1 MGATEIFS
9 MIVGLVGGLA
19 FFLYGMTV
27 MSNGLEKMA
36 GGKLE
41 RALNTLTSSTTR
53 GILLGAGITIA
64 IQSSSAFTVMLVGLV
79 NSGVMQ
85 FSQTVSAIMGSN
97 IGTTLT
103 AWLLSLA
110 GIDDSSGNIFL
121 SMLKPANFSAILAL
135 IGVVMIMMSKSS
147 KKKDI
152 GSILV
157 GFAVLMFGMSLMGDA
172 MEPLSESESFAQV
185 LVMFN
190 NPVIGV
196 VVGALFTG
204 IIQSSAASVAI
215 LQSLALTGNITF
227 GMAIPI
233 IMGQNIG
240 TCVTSLISSI
250 GVTKNAKRVAAIHIS
265 FNIIGTVV
273 ILAIYSIVDY
283 LITLAFLDTAID
295 AFGIAVVHSIFN
307 ITTTLML
314 LPFGKLL
321 IKLAEVVVKGEDKTV
336 VAPLIDER
344 LLNTPSFAIPECNS
358 VTVDM
363 AKHSVKVIKDALSLL
378 NNFDSKVIESI
389 CEIETVIDEYE
400 DQLGAYLVKLS
411 SKDLTDADSRQISK
425 LLRAIGDFERIGDHA
440 INIVDTI
447 IEMKEKKISFSEQAN
462 HEIAILKFA
471 LDEII
476 DITFRAFS
484 ENNIVAAADV
494 EPLEERIDDL
504 ILDIK
509 TKHINRLQN
518 GACTIELGFVLS
530 DLLTN
535 FERVSDH
542 CSNIAVTLIDVS
554 GEKGIHKYLDEVKSG
569 INTAFSEKYE
579 MYKNKYSV

>member
-1 MGATEIFS
+1 MDVNAIFS

-110 GIDDSSGNIFL
+110 GIDDTSGNIFL
-121 SMLKPANFSAILAL
+121 SMLKPSNFSAILAL
-135 IGVVMIMMSKSS
+135 IGVVMIMMSKSP
-147 KKKDI
+147 KKRDI

-250 GVTKNAKRVAAIHIS
+250 GVTKNAKRVAVIHIS
-265 FNIIGTVV
+265 FNIIGTFL
-273 ILAIYSIVDY
+273 ILVAYSLVDY
-283 LITLAFLDTAID
+283 LVTLAFLDTAID

-307 ITTTLML
+307 VTTTLLL

-321 IKLAEVVVKGEDKTV
+321 IKLAEVVVKGDDKAV
-336 VAPLIDER
+336 EAPLIDER
-344 LLNTPSFAIPECNS
+344 LLHTPSFAIPECNN
-358 VTVDM
+358 VTVEM
-363 AKHSVKVIKDALSLL
+363 AKLSVKTIKDAISLV
-378 NNFDSKVIESI
+378 NKFDKKTADSVYELESD
-389 CEIETVIDEYE
+389 IDKYE
-400 DQLGAYLVKLS
+400 DQLGSYLVKLS
-411 SKDLTDADSRQISK
+411 SKDLTYSDSRQISK

-440 INIVDTI
+440 VNIVDTLT
-447 IEMKEKKISFSEQAN
+447 EMKEKKISFSEQAN
-462 HEIAILKFA
+462 QEIGILKFA

-476 DITFRAFS
+476 DITYRAFS
-484 ENNIVAAADV
+484 ENNVLAAADV

-509 TKHINRLQN
+509 TKHIDRLQN

-542 CSNIAVTLIDVS
+542 CSNIAVTLIDIS
-554 GEKGIHKYLDEVKSG
+554 GEKGVHKYLDEVKSG

-579 MYKNKYSV
+579 MYKNKYSI

>member
-1 MGATEIFS
+1 MDVNAIFS

-110 GIDDSSGNIFL
+110 GIEDTSGNIFL
-121 SMLKPANFSAILAL
+121 SMLKPSNFSAILAL
-135 IGVVMIMMSKSS
+135 IGVVMIMMSKSP
-147 KKKDI
+147 KKRDI

-227 GMAIPI
+227 AMAIPI

-250 GVTKNAKRVAAIHIS
+250 GVTKNAKRVAVIHIS
-265 FNIIGTVV
+265 FNIIGTFV
-273 ILAIYSIVDY
+273 ILVAYSLVDY
-283 LITLAFLDTAID
+283 LVSLAFLDTAID

-307 ITTTLML
+307 VTTTLLL

-321 IKLAEVVVKGEDKTV
+321 IKIAEVVVKGDDKV
-336 VAPLIDER
+336 VEAPLIDER
-344 LLNTPSFAIPECNS
+344 LLNTPSFAIPECNN

-363 AKHSVKVIKDALSLL
+363 AKLSVKTIKDAISLV
-378 NNFDSKVIESI
+378 NKFDKKTADSVYELESD
-389 CEIETVIDEYE
+389 IDKYE
-400 DQLGAYLVKLS
+400 DQLGSYLVKLS
-411 SKDLTDADSRQISK
+411 SKDLTYSDSRQISK

-440 INIVDTI
+440 VNIVDTLT
-447 IEMKEKKISFSEQAN
+447 EMKEKKISFSEQAN
-462 HEIAILKFA
+462 QEIGILKFA

-476 DITFRAFS
+476 DITYRAFS
-484 ENNIVAAADV
+484 ENNVLAAADV

-509 TKHINRLQN
+509 TKHIDRLQN

-542 CSNIAVTLIDVS
+542 CSNIAVTLIDIS
-554 GEKGIHKYLDEVKSG
+554 GEKGVHKYLDEVKSG

-579 MYKNKYSV
+579 MYKNKYSI

>member
-1 MGATEIFS
+1 MGINEIFS
-9 MIVGLVGGLA
+9 MVVALVGGLA

-41 RALNTLTSSTTR
+41 RALDTLTSSTAR
-53 GILLGAGITIA
+53 GVMLGAGITIA

-135 IGVVMIMMSKSS
+135 IGVIMIMMSKNS

-172 MEPLSESESFAQV
+172 MEPLSESEAFAQV

-196 VVGALFTG
+196 IVGALFTG

-215 LQSLALTGNITF
+215 LQSLASTGSITF
-227 GMAIPI
+227 AMAIPI

-250 GVTKNAKRVAAIHIS
+250 GVTKNAKRVAVIHIS

-273 ILAIYSIVDY
+273 ILAVYSIVDY
-283 LITLAFLDTAID
+283 LVTLAFLDTAID
-295 AFGIAVVHSIFN
+295 ELGIAIVHSIFN
-307 ITTTLML
+307 VTTTLLL

-321 IKLAEVVVKGEDKTV
+321 IKLAEFVVKGDDKTV
-336 VAPLIDER
+336 EAPLIDER
-344 LLNTPSFAIPECNS
+344 LLNTPSFAIPECND

-363 AKHSVKVIKDALSLL
+363 ANLSVKTIKGALSLV
-378 NNFDSKVIESI
+378 NNFDKKTVDFVYETESM
-389 CEIETVIDEYE
+389 IDKYE
-400 DQLGAYLVKLS
+400 DRLGAYLVKLS

-440 INIVDTI
+440 VNIVDTI

-462 HEIAILKFA
+462 HEIDILKFA

-476 DITFRAFS
+476 DITYRAFS
-484 ENNIVAAADV
+484 ENNLLAASDV

-509 TKHINRLQN
+509 TKHIDRLQN

-542 CSNIAVTLIDVS
+542 CSNIAVTLIDIS
-554 GEKGIHKYLDEVKSG
+554 GEKGVHKYLDEVKSG

-579 MYKNKYSV
+579 MYKNKYSI

>member
-1 MGATEIFS
+1 MDVNAIFS

-110 GIDDSSGNIFL
+110 GIEDTSGNIFL
-121 SMLKPANFSAILAL
+121 SMLKPSNFSAILAL
-135 IGVVMIMMSKSS
+135 IGVVMIMMSKRP
-147 KKKDI
+147 KKRDI

-227 GMAIPI
+227 AMAIPI

-250 GVTKNAKRVAAIHIS
+250 GVTKNAKRVAVIHIS
-265 FNIIGTVV
+265 FNIIGTFV
-273 ILAIYSIVDY
+273 ILVAYSLVDY
-283 LITLAFLDTAID
+283 LVSLAFLDTAID

-307 ITTTLML
+307 VTTTLLL

-321 IKLAEVVVKGEDKTV
+321 IKLAEVVVKGDDKV
-336 VAPLIDER
+336 VEAPLIDER
-344 LLNTPSFAIPECNS
+344 LLHTPAFAIPECNN
-358 VTVDM
+358 VTVEM
-363 AKHSVKVIKDALSLL
+363 AKLSVKTIKDAISLV
-378 NNFDSKVIESI
+378 NKFDKKTADSVYELESD
-389 CEIETVIDEYE
+389 IDKYE
-400 DQLGAYLVKLS
+400 DQLGSYLVKLS
-411 SKDLTDADSRQISK
+411 SKDLTYSDSRQISK

-440 INIVDTI
+440 VNIVDTLT
-447 IEMKEKKISFSEQAN
+447 EMKEKKISFSEQAN
-462 HEIAILKFA
+462 HEIGILKFA

-476 DITFRAFS
+476 DITYRAFS
-484 ENNIVAAADV
+484 ENNVLAAADV

-509 TKHINRLQN
+509 TKHIDRLQN

-542 CSNIAVTLIDVS
+542 CSNIAVTLIDIS
-554 GEKGIHKYLDEVKSG
+554 GEKGVHKYLDEVKSG

-579 MYKNKYSV
+579 MYKNKYSI

>member
-1 MGATEIFS
+1 MDVNAIFS

-110 GIDDSSGNIFL
+110 GIEDTSGNIFL
-121 SMLKPANFSAILAL
+121 SMLKPSNFSAILAL
-135 IGVVMIMMSKSS
+135 IGVVMIMMSKSP
-147 KKKDI
+147 KKRDI

-227 GMAIPI
+227 AMAIPI

-250 GVTKNAKRVAAIHIS
+250 GVTKNAKRVAVIHIS
-265 FNIIGTVV
+265 FNIIGTFV
-273 ILAIYSIVDY
+273 ILVAYSLVDY
-283 LITLAFLDTAID
+283 LVSLAFLDTAID

-307 ITTTLML
+307 VTTTLLL

-321 IKLAEVVVKGEDKTV
+321 IKLAEVVVKGDDKV
-336 VAPLIDER
+336 VEAPLIDER
-344 LLNTPSFAIPECNS
+344 LLNTPSFAIPECNN

-363 AKHSVKVIKDALSLL
+363 AKLSVKTIKDAISLV
-378 NNFDSKVIESI
+378 NKFDKKTADSVYELESD
-389 CEIETVIDEYE
+389 IDKYE
-400 DQLGAYLVKLS
+400 DQLGSYLVKLS
-411 SKDLTDADSRQISK
+411 SKDLTYSDSRQISK

-440 INIVDTI
+440 VNIVDTLT
-447 IEMKEKKISFSEQAN
+447 EMKEKKISFSEQAN
-462 HEIAILKFA
+462 QEIGILKFA

-476 DITFRAFS
+476 DITYRAFS
-484 ENNIVAAADV
+484 ENNVLAAADV

-509 TKHINRLQN
+509 TKHIDRLQN

-542 CSNIAVTLIDVS
+542 CSNIAVTLIDIS
-554 GEKGIHKYLDEVKSG
+554 GEKGVHKYLDEVKSG

-579 MYKNKYSV
+579 MYKNKYSI

>member
-1 MGATEIFS
+1 MDVNAIFS

-110 GIDDSSGNIFL
+110 GIEDTSGNIFL
-121 SMLKPANFSAILAL
+121 SMLKPSNFSAILAL
-135 IGVVMIMMSKSS
+135 IGVVMIMMSKSP
-147 KKKDI
+147 KKRDI

-227 GMAIPI
+227 AMAIPI

-250 GVTKNAKRVAAIHIS
+250 GVTKNAKRVAVIHIS
-265 FNIIGTVV
+265 FNIIGTFL
-273 ILAIYSIVDY
+273 ILVAYSLVDY
-283 LITLAFLDTAID
+283 LVTLAFLDTAID

-307 ITTTLML
+307 VTTTLLL

-321 IKLAEVVVKGEDKTV
+321 IKLAEVVVKGDDKAV
-336 VAPLIDER
+336 EAPLIDER
-344 LLNTPSFAIPECNS
+344 LLHTPSFAIPECNN

-363 AKHSVKVIKDALSLL
+363 AKLSVKTIKDAISLV
-378 NNFDSKVIESI
+378 NKFDKKTADSVYELESD
-389 CEIETVIDEYE
+389 IDKYE
-400 DQLGAYLVKLS
+400 DQLGSYLVKLS
-411 SKDLTDADSRQISK
+411 SKDLTYSDSRQISK

-440 INIVDTI
+440 VNIVDTLT
-447 IEMKEKKISFSEQAN
+447 EMKEKKISFSEQAN
-462 HEIAILKFA
+462 QEIGILKFA

-476 DITFRAFS
+476 DITYRAFS
-484 ENNIVAAADV
+484 ENNVLAAADV

-509 TKHINRLQN
+509 TKHIDRLQN

-542 CSNIAVTLIDVS
+542 CSNIAVTLIDIS
-554 GEKGIHKYLDEVKSG
+554 GEKGVHKYLDEVKSG

-579 MYKNKYSV
+579 MYKNKYSI

>member
-1 MGATEIFS
+1 MGMNEIFS
-9 MIVGLVGGLA
+9 MIVSLVGGLA

-79 NSGVMQ
+79 NSGVMK

-121 SMLKPANFSAILAL
+121 SMLKPANFSAVLAL
-135 IGVVMIMMSKSS
+135 IGVIMIMMSKSP
-147 KKKDI
+147 KKRDI

-196 VVGALFTG
+196 ITGALFTG

-215 LQSLALTGNITF
+215 LQSLALTGNITYA
-227 GMAIPI
+227 MAIPI

-250 GVTKNAKRVAAIHIS
+250 GVTKNAKRVAVIHIS

-273 ILAIYSIVDY
+273 ILVAYSLVDY
-283 LITLAFLDTAID
+283 LVSLAFLDTAID

-307 ITTTLML
+307 VTTTLLL

-321 IKLAEVVVKGEDKTV
+321 IKLAEVVVKGDDKAV
-336 VAPLIDER
+336 EAPLIDER
-344 LLNTPSFAIPECNS
+344 LLHTPSFAIPECNN

-363 AKHSVKVIKDALSLL
+363 AKLSVKTIKDAISLV
-378 NNFDSKVIESI
+378 NKFDKKTADSVYELESD
-389 CEIETVIDEYE
+389 IDKYE
-400 DQLGAYLVKLS
+400 DQLGSYLVKLS
-411 SKDLTDADSRQISK
+411 SKDLTYSDSRQISK

-440 INIVDTI
+440 VNIVDTLT
-447 IEMKEKKISFSEQAN
+447 EMKEKKISFSEQAN
-462 HEIAILKFA
+462 QEIGILKFA

-476 DITFRAFS
+476 DITYRAFS
-484 ENNIVAAADV
+484 ENNVLAAADV

-509 TKHINRLQN
+509 TKHIDRLQN

-554 GEKGIHKYLDEVKSG
+554 GEKGVHKYLDEVKSG
-569 INTAFSEKYE
+569 INTAFVEKYE
-579 MYKNKYSV
+579 MYKNKYSI

>member
-1 MGATEIFS
+1 MDVNAIFS

-110 GIDDSSGNIFL
+110 GIEDTSGNIFL
-121 SMLKPANFSAILAL
+121 SMLKPSNFSAILAL
-135 IGVVMIMMSKSS
+135 IGVVMIMMSKSP
-147 KKKDI
+147 KKRDI

-250 GVTKNAKRVAAIHIS
+250 GVTKNAKRVAVIHIS
-265 FNIIGTVV
+265 FNIIGTFL
-273 ILAIYSIVDY
+273 ILVAYSLVDY
-283 LITLAFLDTAID
+283 LVSLAFLDTAID

-307 ITTTLML
+307 VTTTLLL

-321 IKLAEVVVKGEDKTV
+321 IKLAEVVVKGDDKAV
-336 VAPLIDER
+336 EAPLIDER
-344 LLNTPSFAIPECNS
+344 LLHTPSFAIPECNN

-363 AKHSVKVIKDALSLL
+363 AKLSVKTIKDAISLV
-378 NNFDSKVIESI
+378 NKFDKKTADSVYELESD
-389 CEIETVIDEYE
+389 IDKYE
-400 DQLGAYLVKLS
+400 DQLGSYLVKLS
-411 SKDLTDADSRQISK
+411 SKDLTYSDSRQISK

-440 INIVDTI
+440 VNIVDTLT
-447 IEMKEKKISFSEQAN
+447 EMKEKKISFSEQAN
-462 HEIAILKFA
+462 QEIGILKFA

-476 DITFRAFS
+476 DITYRAFS
-484 ENNIVAAADV
+484 ENNVLAAADV

-509 TKHINRLQN
+509 TKHIDRLQN

-542 CSNIAVTLIDVS
+542 CSNIAVTLIDIS
-554 GEKGIHKYLDEVKSG
+554 GEKGVHKYLDEVKSG

-579 MYKNKYSV
+579 MYKNKYSI

>member
-1 MGATEIFS
+1 MDVNAIFS

-110 GIDDSSGNIFL
+110 GIDDTSGNIFL
-121 SMLKPANFSAILAL
+121 SMLKPSNFSAILAL
-135 IGVVMIMMSKSS
+135 IGVVMIMMSKSP
-147 KKKDI
+147 KKRDI

-250 GVTKNAKRVAAIHIS
+250 GVTKNAKRVAVIHIS
-265 FNIIGTVV
+265 FNIIGTFV
-273 ILAIYSIVDY
+273 ILVAYSLVDY
-283 LITLAFLDTAID
+283 LVTLAFLDTAID

-307 ITTTLML
+307 VTTTLLL

-321 IKLAEVVVKGEDKTV
+321 IKLAEVVVKGDDKTV
-336 VAPLIDER
+336 EAPLIDER
-344 LLNTPSFAIPECNS
+344 LLHTPSFAIPECNN
-358 VTVDM
+358 VTVEM
-363 AKHSVKVIKDALSLL
+363 AKLSVKTIKDAISLV
-378 NNFDSKVIESI
+378 NKFDKKTADSVYELESD
-389 CEIETVIDEYE
+389 IDKYE
-400 DQLGAYLVKLS
+400 DQLGSYLVKLS
-411 SKDLTDADSRQISK
+411 SKDLTYSDSRQISK

-440 INIVDTI
+440 VNIVDTLT
-447 IEMKEKKISFSEQAN
+447 EMKEKKISFSEQAN
-462 HEIAILKFA
+462 QEIGILKFA

-476 DITFRAFS
+476 DITYRAFS
-484 ENNIVAAADV
+484 ENNVLAASDV

-509 TKHINRLQN
+509 TKHIDRLQN
-518 GACTIELGFVLS
+518 GACTIELGFLLS

-542 CSNIAVTLIDVS
+542 CSNIAVTLIDIS
-554 GEKGIHKYLDEVKSG
+554 GEKGVHKYLDEVKSG

-579 MYKNKYSV
+579 MYKNKYSI

>member
-1 MGATEIFS
+1 MNVNAIFS

-110 GIDDSSGNIFL
+110 GIEDTSGNIFL
-121 SMLKPANFSAILAL
+121 SMLKPSNFSAILAL
-135 IGVVMIMMSKSS
+135 IGVVMIMMSKSP
-147 KKKDI
+147 KKRDI

-250 GVTKNAKRVAAIHIS
+250 GVTKNAKRVAVIHIS
-265 FNIIGTVV
+265 FNIIGTFL
-273 ILAIYSIVDY
+273 ILVAYSLVDY
-283 LITLAFLDTAID
+283 LVTLAFLDTAID

-307 ITTTLML
+307 VTTTLLL

-321 IKLAEVVVKGEDKTV
+321 IKLAEVVVKGDDKAV
-336 VAPLIDER
+336 ESPLIDER
-344 LLNTPSFAIPECNS
+344 LLHTPSFAIPECNN

-363 AKHSVKVIKDALSLL
+363 AKLSVKTIKDAISLV
-378 NNFDSKVIESI
+378 NKFDKKTADSVYELESD
-389 CEIETVIDEYE
+389 IDKYE
-400 DQLGAYLVKLS
+400 DQLGSYLVKLS
-411 SKDLTDADSRQISK
+411 SKDLTYSDSRQISK

-440 INIVDTI
+440 VNIVDTLT
-447 IEMKEKKISFSEQAN
+447 EMKEKKISFSEQAN
-462 HEIAILKFA
+462 QEIGILKFA

-476 DITFRAFS
+476 DITYRAFS
-484 ENNIVAAADV
+484 ENNVLAAADV

-509 TKHINRLQN
+509 TKHIDRLQN

-542 CSNIAVTLIDVS
+542 CSNIAVTLIDIS
-554 GEKGIHKYLDEVKSG
+554 GEKGVHKYLDEVKSG

-579 MYKNKYSV
+579 MYKNKYSI

>member
-1 MGATEIFS
+1 MDVNAIFS

-110 GIDDSSGNIFL
+110 GIEDTSGNIFL
-121 SMLKPANFSAILAL
+121 SMLKPSNFSAVLAL
-135 IGVVMIMMSKSS
+135 IGVVMIMMSKSP
-147 KKKDI
+147 KKRDI

-227 GMAIPI
+227 AMAIPI

-250 GVTKNAKRVAAIHIS
+250 GVTKNAKRVAVIHIS
-265 FNIIGTVV
+265 FNIIGTFV
-273 ILAIYSIVDY
+273 ILVAYSLVDY
-283 LITLAFLDTAID
+283 LVSLAFLDTAID

-307 ITTTLML
+307 VTTTLLL

-321 IKLAEVVVKGEDKTV
+321 IKLAEVVVKGDDKV
-336 VAPLIDER
+336 VEAPLIDER
-344 LLNTPSFAIPECNS
+344 LLNTPSFAIPECNN

-363 AKHSVKVIKDALSLL
+363 AKLSVKTIKDAISLV
-378 NNFDSKVIESI
+378 NKFDKK
-389 CEIETVIDEYE
+389 T
-400 DQLGAYLVKLS
+400 
-411 SKDLTDADSRQISK
+411 ADSVNG
-425 LLRAIGDFERIGDHA
+425 LR
-440 INIVDTI
+440 N
-447 IEMKEKKISFSEQAN
+447 
-462 HEIAILKFA
+462 
-471 LDEII
+471 
-476 DITFRAFS
+476 
-484 ENNIVAAADV
+484 
-494 EPLEERIDDL
+494 LE
-504 ILDIK
+504 
-509 TKHINRLQN
+509 
-518 GACTIELGFVLS
+518 G
-530 DLLTN
+530 
-535 FERVSDH
+535 
-542 CSNIAVTLIDVS
+542 CSPW
-554 GEKGIHKYLDEVKSG
+554 GR
-569 INTAFSEKYE
+569 
-579 MYKNKYSV
+579 

>member
-1 MGATEIFS
+1 MDVNAIFS

-110 GIDDSSGNIFL
+110 GIDDTSGNIFL
-121 SMLKPANFSAILAL
+121 SMLKPSNFSAILAL
-135 IGVVMIMMSKSS
+135 IGVVMIMMSKSP
-147 KKKDI
+147 KKRDI

-227 GMAIPI
+227 AMAIPI

-250 GVTKNAKRVAAIHIS
+250 GVTKNAKRVAVIHIS
-265 FNIIGTVV
+265 FNIIGTFL
-273 ILAIYSIVDY
+273 ILVAYSLVDY
-283 LITLAFLDTAID
+283 LVSLAFLDTAID

-307 ITTTLML
+307 VTTTLLL

-321 IKLAEVVVKGEDKTV
+321 IKLAEVVVKGDDKAV
-336 VAPLIDER
+336 EAPLIDER
-344 LLNTPSFAIPECNS
+344 LLHTPSFAIPECNN
-358 VTVDM
+358 VTVEM
-363 AKHSVKVIKDALSLL
+363 AKLSVKTIKDAISLV
-378 NNFDSKVIESI
+378 NKFDKKTADSVYELESD
-389 CEIETVIDEYE
+389 IDKYE
-400 DQLGAYLVKLS
+400 DQLGSYLVKLS
-411 SKDLTDADSRQISK
+411 SKDLTYSDSRQISK

-440 INIVDTI
+440 VNIVDTLT
-447 IEMKEKKISFSEQAN
+447 EMKEKKISFSEQAN
-462 HEIAILKFA
+462 QEIGILKFA

-476 DITFRAFS
+476 DITYRAFS
-484 ENNIVAAADV
+484 ENNVLAAADV

-509 TKHINRLQN
+509 TKHIDRLQN

-542 CSNIAVTLIDVS
+542 CSNIAVTLIDIS
-554 GEKGIHKYLDEVKSG
+554 GEKGVHKYLDEVKSG

-579 MYKNKYSV
+579 MYKNKYSI

>member
-1 MGATEIFS
+1 MDVNAIFS

-53 GILLGAGITIA
+53 GVLLGAGITIA

-110 GIDDSSGNIFL
+110 GIEDTSGNIFL
-121 SMLKPANFSAILAL
+121 SMLKPSNFSAILAL
-135 IGVVMIMMSKSS
+135 IGVVMIMMSKSP
-147 KKKDI
+147 KKRDI

-227 GMAIPI
+227 AMAIPI

-250 GVTKNAKRVAAIHIS
+250 GVTKNAKRVAVIHIS
-265 FNIIGTVV
+265 FNIIGTFV
-273 ILAIYSIVDY
+273 ILVAYSLVDY
-283 LITLAFLDTAID
+283 LVSLAFLDTAID

-307 ITTTLML
+307 VTTTLLL

-321 IKLAEVVVKGEDKTV
+321 IKLAEVVVKGDDKV
-336 VAPLIDER
+336 VESPLIDER
-344 LLNTPSFAIPECNS
+344 LLHTPSFAIPECNN

-363 AKHSVKVIKDALSLL
+363 AKLSVKTIKDAISLV
-378 NNFDSKVIESI
+378 NKFDKKTADSVYELESN
-389 CEIETVIDEYE
+389 IDKYE
-400 DQLGAYLVKLS
+400 DQLGSYLVKLS
-411 SKDLTDADSRQISK
+411 SKDLTYSDSRQISK

-440 INIVDTI
+440 VNIVDTLT
-447 IEMKEKKISFSEQAN
+447 EMKEKKISFSEQAN
-462 HEIAILKFA
+462 QEIGILKFA

-476 DITFRAFS
+476 DITYRAFS
-484 ENNIVAAADV
+484 ENNVLAAADV

-509 TKHINRLQN
+509 TKHIDRLQN
-518 GACTIELGFVLS
+518 GACIIELGFVLS

-542 CSNIAVTLIDVS
+542 CSNIAVTLIDIS
-554 GEKGIHKYLDEVKSG
+554 GEKGVHKYLDEVKSG

-579 MYKNKYSV
+579 MYKNKYSI